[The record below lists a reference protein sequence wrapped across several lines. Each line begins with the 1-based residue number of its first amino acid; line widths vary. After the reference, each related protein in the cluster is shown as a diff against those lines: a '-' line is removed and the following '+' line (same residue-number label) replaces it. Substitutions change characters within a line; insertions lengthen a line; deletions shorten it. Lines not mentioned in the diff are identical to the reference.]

1 MQLDLSSILANLAMA
16 YTVYVLLNS
25 QLEYLKAQIVAR
37 DARIKELEDELEKAN
52 VAHKDDLRKWAGIN
66 AGTVG
71 IEDDTRRVL
80 TEEKRRRLKDEY
92 ERRHG
97 RLEDDAS
104 TD

>member
-1 MQLDLSSILANLAMA
+1 MEVDIAGVLAQFAMALVVYALLNKQLDYLTKRVAK
-16 YTVYVLLNS
+16 
-25 QLEYLKAQIVAR
+25 LE
-37 DARIKELEDELEKAN
+37 EELEKTDT
-52 VAHKDDLRKWAGIN
+52 AHKDDLRKWAGIN
-66 AGTVG
+66 TGAVG

-80 TEEKRRRLKDEY
+80 TEQKRRILKDEY

>member
-1 MQLDLSSILANLAMA
+1 
-16 YTVYVLLNS
+16 
-25 QLEYLKAQIVAR
+25 
-37 DARIKELEDELEKAN
+37 
-52 VAHKDDLRKWAGIN
+52 
-66 AGTVG
+66 VG